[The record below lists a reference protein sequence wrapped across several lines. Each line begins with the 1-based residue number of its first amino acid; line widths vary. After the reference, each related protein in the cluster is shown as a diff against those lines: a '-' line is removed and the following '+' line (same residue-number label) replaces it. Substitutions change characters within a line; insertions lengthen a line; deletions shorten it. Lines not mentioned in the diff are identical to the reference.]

1 MLLTSLEI
9 IGFKSFADRTKFVFD
24 QGITGI
30 VGPNGCGKSNI
41 VDSIRWVL
49 GEQKTKN
56 LRSDKMENII
66 FNGTQGRRKSNFAEV
81 SLTFEN
87 TKNILPTEYTTITIT
102 RKLYRSGESE
112 YLINGVTCRL
122 KDIHN
127 LFMDTGVGSDSYAI
141 IELKMVDEILTN
153 KNNERRKFFEEASGI
168 SKYKT
173 RKKQTLK
180 RLSDTDADL
189 ERVEDLLYEIEK
201 NLKSLERQA
210 KRTQRYF
217 ELKQTYKHISSQYA
231 FLLSKNIRERKDQLT
246 SYTQKLQED
255 QVALQ
260 SKYAQQEARI
270 QELKR
275 QQLDEEKQLAKF
287 QENLNKHL
295 SHIQEVET
303 QKSIKNERLKYL
315 QQRELAINQQ
325 LANERNQL
333 QENEQQVDVLTQDL
347 EKHQLLTRQKTESL
361 EEIGQQLQGK
371 RSLWESHR
379 EESQEIQQG
388 VREREQELQKLFRE
402 KDVIQVRLE
411 SLSKELTRTQEDQH
425 HRNDDLGSF
434 SEKSQLLTKEVDSLS
449 GQVEKLET
457 LKSKQK
463 TLLEE
468 LEEKIGKAKDEIYKI
483 NRVLDAKQNEF
494 NLTKDLV
501 QNLEGFPESVKFLKK
516 NARWIRE
523 APLVSDIIS
532 CPDSYRVALENYL
545 EPYLSYYVVP
555 TRKDAILSVHMLA
568 DATKGRANFF
578 ILEELETYKA
588 QNPLIFTQAEAA
600 LDVVDFPTK
609 FRKLASYLLDGVY
622 FVPGEEELPEELPE
636 QATFLTQAGN
646 MSRKRFVISGGSL
659 GLFEGKRLGR
669 AGNLEK
675 LEKEIVKLEKQLIE
689 KKSALEKHQ
698 SKFQKEKHNSYEKDL
713 ESSQKQLIE
722 KQGDLSVLKSRE
734 KEHLDFLER
743 VGRRKAELEEES
755 RKLSEQQETLLPQL
769 KHLEEEL
776 TQYKS
781 RYAHQQA
788 VEQEA
793 LTQVNSLNQVFNE
806 AQIATIQQ
814 QNQLDN
820 ILRDMKQKKDR
831 IEVLHSNQKQLKEE
845 TFKVRSDIEA
855 LVNSNTQ
862 DDETVILLYEQKK
875 SKEQDTDLQ
884 EQKVAMIRSSIHQVE
899 SNLSALRQQ
908 REELLQKQATYKERE
923 TEIRLEVNSLKE
935 RMAVEFEIDIET
947 LSEKEVFGETPME
960 KFDMSALEEK
970 VQSQRLKIQNY
981 GEINPM
987 AVETYNEMKERFD
1000 FMEEQKQ
1007 DLLDAKASLQET
1019 IKEIDD
1025 TAKERF
1031 METFVEVREN
1041 FHQVFRSLFSESDT
1055 CDLILLN
1062 PDDPLDSD
1070 ISIIARPKGK
1080 RPLTISQLSGGEKTL
1095 TAVALLFSIYLI
1107 KPAPFCIFD
1116 EVDAPLDDANIDKF
1130 NNIIK
1135 KFSADSQFIIVTHNK
1150 RTMASTQI
1158 MYGVTMENRG
1168 VSRVLP
1174 VSLEALNLN

>member
-56 LRSDKMENII
+56 LRSDKMENVI
-66 FNGTQGRRKSNFAEV
+66 FNGTQSRRKSNFAEV

-87 TKNILPTEYTTITIT
+87 TKNILPTEYTTLTVT
-102 RKLYRSGESE
+102 RKLFRSGESD
-112 YLINGVTCRL
+112 YQINGVSCRL

-127 LFMDTGVGSDSYAI
+127 LFMDTGIGSDSYAI

-153 KNNERRKFFEEASGI
+153 KHNERRKFFEEASGI

-180 RLSDTDADL
+180 RLQDTDADL
-189 ERVEDLLYEIEK
+189 ERVEDLLFEIEK

-210 KRTQRYF
+210 RRTQKYF
-217 ELKQTYKHISSQYA
+217 ELKENYKVISSQYA
-231 FLLSKNIRERKDQLT
+231 FLLSRSIRERNAQLT
-246 SYTQKLQED
+246 AQTQKLQED
-255 QVALQ
+255 QVGLQ

-270 QELKR
+270 QELKK
-275 QQLDEEKQLAKF
+275 QQLDEEKQLASA
-287 QENLNKHL
+287 QESLNKHL
-295 SHIQEVET
+295 THIQGVET

-315 QQRELAINQQ
+315 QQREIAINQQ
-325 LANERNQL
+325 LQTER
-333 QENEQQVDVLTQDL
+333 
-347 EKHQLLTRQKTESL
+347 
-361 EEIGQQLQGK
+361 QQLQDNEDHIGSLSQELEKQQVLVNQQNKQVSELTLQLEAK
-371 RSLWESHR
+371 RGLWESHR
-379 EESQEIQQG
+379 QEATEGQA
-388 VREREQELQKLFRE
+388 LLRE
-402 KDVIQVRLE
+402 KEQAQQRLLREKEVIQVQSD
-411 SLSKELTRTQEDQH
+411 SLTKELERTREDQH
-425 HRNDDLGSF
+425 HRNDDLNSF
-434 SEKSQLLTKEVDSLS
+434 ADKSQDLQKEVQGLS
-449 GQVEKLET
+449 NQVHKLED
-457 LKSKQK
+457 LKTKQK
-463 TLLEE
+463 DRITQLEE
-468 LEEKIGKAKDEIYKI
+468 EITGCKDEIYKI
-483 NRVLDAKQNEF
+483 NRVLDAKQNEY

-523 APLVSDIIS
+523 APLVSDIIN

-568 DATKGRANFF
+568 DSAKGRANFF
-578 ILEELETYKA
+578 LLEELESYKGN
-588 QNPLIFTQAEAA
+588 NPLIFTQAEPA
-600 LDVVDFPTK
+600 LDVVDIPK
-609 FRKLASYLLDGVY
+609 DYRKLGAFLLDKVY
-622 FVPGEEELPEELPE
+622 FVPTEQELPEELPE
-636 QATFLTQAGN
+636 NTTFLTHAGN
-646 MSRKRFVISGGSL
+646 LTRRQFIVSGGSL

-675 LEKEIVKLEKQLIE
+675 LEKQIAKLDKDLIE
-689 KKSALEKHQ
+689 KKSTLDKKQ
-698 SKFQKEKHNSYEKDL
+698 GQLQKEKQHAYQKDL
-713 ESSQKQLIE
+713 DQSVKSLNE
-722 KQGDLSVLKSRE
+722 KQRDLSVLQSRE
-734 KEHLDFLER
+734 KEHMEFLDR
-743 VGRRKAELEEES
+743 VGRRTAALEEEKV
-755 RKLSEQQETLLPQL
+755 KLIESLKGLDPQL
-769 KHLEEEL
+769 KHVEEEL
-776 TQYKS
+776 QQLKV
-781 RYAHQQA
+781 RQAHQQSI
-788 VEQEA
+788 EQES
-793 LTQVNSLNQVFNE
+793 LTQVNSLTEMFNRE
-806 AQIATIQQ
+806 QIGLIQQ
-814 QNQLDN
+814 QNLLENLQ
-820 ILRDMKQKKDR
+820 RDIQQRKDR
-831 IEVLHSNQKQLKEE
+831 IVVFQTNQKQLKEE

-855 LVNSNTQ
+855 LVNSNSQ
-862 DDETVILLYEQKK
+862 DDETVIQLYEQKK
-875 SKEQDTDLQ
+875 VKEEHTDRM
-884 EQKVAMIRSSIHQVE
+884 EQKVAMTRSSIHQVE
-899 SNLSALRQQ
+899 SGLSTLRQQ
-908 REELLQKQATYKERE
+908 REKLMQQQAAYKERE
-923 TEIRLEVNSLKE
+923 TEIRLEQNSLKE
-935 RMAVEFEIDIET
+935 RMSVEFNVDLESLIEEALFGEKALDSFNLET
-947 LSEKEVFGETPME
+947 LEGQ
-960 KFDMSALEEK
+960 
-970 VQSQRLKIQNY
+970 VQSHRQKLQNY

-987 AVETYNEMKERFD
+987 AVEAFNEMKERYD
-1000 FMEEQKQ
+1000 FMSGQKQ
-1007 DLLDAKASLQET
+1007 DLLDAKASLEET
-1019 IKEIDD
+1019 IREIDE

-1031 METFVEVREN
+1031 METFVQVREN
-1041 FHQVFRSLFSESDT
+1041 FHEVFRSLFSENDT

-1174 VSLEALNLN
+1174 VSLESLNLN